1 MVEYIVVIYWYLH
14 ILLTIRRP
22 GPRGNILSTR
32 DDGWFLVSLSLTLL
46 PMPFRFFFHI
56 GTLLFKA
63 HVTFT
68 FFHPIT
74 STSIALHCLFEIL
87 FQWTQLVIITSIL
100 EKYYGVSTLAVYWTS
115 MIYMVIVTLMI
126 VTLMIY
132 MIIMTLVI
140 LLLSYICCSRN
151 IEKLT
156 IQKLNLVH
164 GSSP

>member
-22 GPRGNILSTR
+22 GTRGNILSTR

-46 PMPFRFFFHI
+46 PMPFRFFHI

-126 VTLMIY
+126 Y

>member
-1 MVEYIVVIYWYLH
+1 MLSYIGIYIYCSQSGDREHGGIYCLH
-14 ILLTIRRP
+14 AKMADSWSLCHLLCFQC
-22 GPRGNILSTR
+22 LS
-32 DDGWFLVSLSLTLL
+32 G
-46 PMPFRFFFHI
+46 FFHI